1 MTPDELLCII
11 FIFAVGGCIGSFLN
25 VVIYRLPRDKSL
37 ISPPSSCPSCEKR
50 IAFYDNVPLFSWL
63 LLGGKCRHCKAK
75 ISVRYFVIELLTAVV
90 FLGFFYLY
98 FYSGIREGIPAFVQ
112 GGWVIYVMSIV
123 LVSCLIVSS
132 AIDLELWVIPIS
144 VCWFATGIGFIGSA
158 AGGYFIGSE
167 AIGRYLLLPRAT
179 AATGSLGAGAV
190 IGLFISYLLIRTGLL
205 KRSYESE
212 HSEHSEQNG
221 EPVETEES
229 KYNDRQEMFKEILFL
244 LPVVVCSAVSLA
256 VISLVFSVDI
266 RASFSGDYPILAGF
280 LGSVWGYLVG
290 CGIIW
295 VTRILGTLLFG
306 REAMGLGDVHL
317 MGAAGAIIGPGLV
330 VAAFFIAPFAGL
342 VWALSQMF
350 FRKVRQIPY
359 GPFLSLG
366 IIAVMILHDRIL
378 DYWNWMR
385 GY

>member
-1 MTPDELLCII
+1 MTPVELLCII

-37 ISPPSSCPSCEKR
+37 ISPPSSCPSCER
-50 IAFYDNVPLFSWL
+50 PIAFYDNVPLFSWL
-63 LLGGKCRHCKAK
+63 LLAGKCRHCKAK
-75 ISVRYFVIELLTAVV
+75 ISVRYFVIELLTALV
-90 FLGFFYLY
+90 FLGLFYMY
-98 FYSGIREGIPAFVQ
+98 FYSGVRAGIPAFVK
-112 GGWVIYVMSIV
+112 GGWVIYVMSIF

-144 VCWFATGIGFIGSA
+144 VCWFVTGIGFIGSA
-158 AGGYFIGSE
+158 TGGHFIGSE
-167 AIGRYLLLPRAT
+167 AIGRHFLLPRAS

-190 IGLFISYLLIRTGLL
+190 IGLFISYLLIKTGLL

-212 HSEHSEQNG
+212 HREHSEQNG

-229 KYNDRQEMFKEILFL
+229 QYNDRQEMFKEILFL
-244 LPVVVCSAVSLA
+244 LPVVVFSAVSLA
-256 VISLVFSVDI
+256 VISRVFSVDI
-266 RASFSGDYPILAGF
+266 RASFSSDHPILAGF
-280 LGSVWGYLVG
+280 LGSLWGYLVG
-290 CGIIW
+290 CGIVW
-295 VTRILGTLLFG
+295 ATRIFGTLLFG

-317 MGAAGAIIGPGLV
+317 MGAAGAIIGPGFV
-330 VAAFFIAPFAGL
+330 AAAFFIAPFSGL
-342 VWALSQMF
+342 LWALCQMF

>member
-1 MTPDELLCII
+1 MAPVDFLCI
-11 FIFAVGGCIGSFLN
+11 FFVVAVGGCIGSFLN

-37 ISPPSSCPSCEKR
+37 ISPPSNCPSCEKR

-75 ISVRYFVIELLTAVV
+75 ISVRYFVIELLTALV
-90 FLGFFYLY
+90 FLGLFYLY
-98 FYSGIREGIPAFVQ
+98 FGSGFLAGIPRFFE

-144 VCWFATGIGFIGSA
+144 VCWFATGIGFVGSA
-158 AGGYFIGSE
+158 LGGHLLGSE
-167 AIGRYLLLPRAT
+167 AIGRYLLLPRAS
-179 AATGSLGAGAV
+179 AVTGSLGAGAV
-190 IGLFISYLLIRTGLL
+190 IGLLISFLLIKTGLL

-229 KYNDRQEMFKEILFL
+229 QYNDRQEIFKEILFL
-244 LPVVVCSAVSLA
+244 LPAVACSVVVLV
-256 VISLVFSVDI
+256 VINLMFSEDI
-266 RASFSGDYPILAGF
+266 RGSFSIDHPIAAGF
-280 LGSVWGYLVG
+280 LGSLWGYLVG
-290 CGIIW
+290 CGIVW
-295 VTRILGTLLFG
+295 ATRIFGTLLFG

-317 MGAAGAIIGPGLV
+317 MGAAGAVIGPGFV

-342 VWALSQMF
+342 AWALSQMF

-366 IIAVMILHDRIL
+366 IVAVMILHDRIL